1 MSKGTDDSRR
11 SSKKYKRRRKI
22 LFWILIPVMCLVLA
36 GVGYGTY
43 LFSKTKLAADNSYDT
58 VRNGKASTLRTND
71 VEPIKDSFSILI
83 IGVDTS
89 ATRAANGN
97 PRSDSLIL
105 ATFNVKD
112 SRVEMTSIPRDSYVH
127 IEDSAK
133 DIDKYTKINAAH
145 AYGGP
150 ELTMK
155 TVEEE
160 FKIPIDY
167 YVRFDFDAFLKI
179 IDALD
184 GIDVDVP
191 VSFTEQDSK
200 DNADAITLKKGP
212 QHLNA
217 EQALALARTRH
228 IDSDIERGKRQQ
240 LIIKSIV
247 SEATSISSVSKY
259 SDIIEVVGDNMKT
272 NLTFN
277 QMLSIAKFGMTNKI
291 DIKSLN
297 LKGDSNPMDG
307 IYYYKLDESS
317 VQSISNE
324 FADELGIKQPFP
336 GATPYSDENSSTTSS
351 SN

>member
-43 LFSKTKLAADNSYDT
+43 LFSKTKLAADNSYDN

-71 VEPIKDSFSILI
+71 IEPIKDSFSILI

-89 ATRAANGN
+89 STRAENGN

-179 IDALD
+179 VDALD

-191 VSFTEQDSK
+191 VDFTEQDSK
-200 DNADAITLKKGP
+200 DNAGAITLKKGP

-277 QMLSIAKFGMTNKI
+277 QMLSIAKYGMTNKI

-336 GATPYSDENSSTTSS
+336 GVAPYSDESSSTTSS

>member
-1 MSKGTDDSRR
+1 MNKGTDDSRK

-22 LFWILIPVMCLVLA
+22 LFWILIPIMCLVLA

-43 LFSKTKLAADNSYDT
+43 LFSKTKLAADNSFDN
-58 VRNGKASTLRTND
+58 VRNGEASTLRSKD
-71 VEPIKDSFSILI
+71 IEPIKDSFSILI

-89 ATRAANGN
+89 AKRESDGN

-127 IEDSAK
+127 IQDSKK

-150 ELTMK
+150 ELTMR

-179 IDALD
+179 VDALG

-191 VSFTEQDSK
+191 VSFTEQDSNDK
-200 DNADAITLKKGP
+200 AGAITLEKGQ
-212 QHLNA
+212 QHLNG

-247 SEATSISSVSKY
+247 SEATSISSISKY
-259 SDIIEVVGDNMKT
+259 SDIIKVVGDNMKT

-277 QMLSIAKFGMTNKI
+277 QMLSIAKFGMTNSI

-297 LKGDSNPMDG
+297 LEGTDAPMNG
-307 IYYYKLDESS
+307 IYYYQLNDDS
-317 VQSISNE
+317 VQSVSNE
-324 FADELGIKQPFP
+324 FADELGIKKPFP
-336 GATPYSDENSSTTSS
+336 NAAPYSDKKSTTTET